1 MHKRREGREAA
12 TLKGSAKFTVR
23 YVFLAV
29 ISLGCDK
36 LESRLKERE
45 RRVVP
50 RERDERVSAV
60 LWPGE

>member
-1 MHKRREGREAA
+1 MHERREGREAA

-29 ISLGCDK
+29 ISLSCDK

-45 RRVVP
+45 RG
-50 RERDERVSAV
+50 RETSEVSAA